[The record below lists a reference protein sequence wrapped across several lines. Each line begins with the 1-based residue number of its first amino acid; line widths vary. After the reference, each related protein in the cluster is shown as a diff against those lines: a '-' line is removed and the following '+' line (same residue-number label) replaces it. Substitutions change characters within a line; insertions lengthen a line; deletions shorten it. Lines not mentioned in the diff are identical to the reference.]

1 MRNRRSLRV
10 ATPFAIILALLA
22 ATISLAG
29 TRAVTWPIVDHYGYA
44 AYSSSTAS
52 CSASFVDIG
61 DSGTPLVLQP
71 SGADAAL
78 DDGAAVVSLAATF
91 ELYGRSVTSLVA
103 STNGYLA
110 LVDSLDL
117 DSGGDFSNDCP
128 LPAIPEPGPAAS
140 GRILVLHDD
149 LDGSTGPGAMLSEHF
164 ATCPRPSE
172 AVGAEPCTVIQWDTW
187 STPSGGAFD
196 VQAVLY
202 HQSFE
207 VAIQYR
213 GTPPAGASVGL
224 QDFDART
231 ALSPT
236 CEGAALTAGPAAV
249 CFYEPRFP
257 ATGPEADLEVQ
268 LEDAPA
274 EVLAGT
280 SAAYLVTI
288 TNNGPSP
295 VTGATIEAVIDPT
308 ISCTWTCDSGPGSSC
323 TGGPINGSLSDT
335 VDVAPSSVLTYEL
348 TCPVGAGDGDLLSV
362 TVTVTATTPAAVTD
376 PVAVND
382 AVVTSAAIIPG
393 DLFADDFETGNTTA
407 WTITQN

>member
-1 MRNRRSLRV
+1 MRRRRSFPVLS
-10 ATPFAIILALLA
+10 PFAVALALLA
-22 ATISLAG
+22 ATMSLASV
-29 TRAVTWPIVDHYGYA
+29 RPVTWPVVDHYGYE
-44 AYSSSTAS
+44 AYDSSTAS

-71 SGADAAL
+71 SGAEAAL
-78 DDGAAVVSLAATF
+78 DDGAAVVFLTEAF

-149 LDGSTGPGAMLSEHF
+149 LDGATGPGAMLSQYF

-172 AVGAEPCTVIQWDTW
+172 TLGAEPCTVIQWDTW

-202 HQSFE
+202 HSSFE

-213 GTPPAGASVGL
+213 GTPPAAASIGI

-231 ALSPT
+231 GLSPT
-236 CEGAALTAGPAAV
+236 CDGATLAAGPAAV
-249 CFYEPRFP
+249 CFFEPRFP
-257 ATGPEADLEVQ
+257 AGGAEADLEAQ

-274 EVLAGT
+274 EVLAGA

-295 VTGATIEAVIDPT
+295 VSGATVAAVIDPAIT
-308 ISCTWTCDSGPGSSC
+308 CTWACDAGPGSSC
-323 TGGPINGSLSDT
+323 TAGPVNGPLTDT

-348 TCPVGAGDGDLLSV
+348 TCPVEAGDGDLLSL
-362 TVTVTATTPAAVTD
+362 TLTATTPAAVTD
-376 PVAVND
+376 PVAAND
-382 AVVTSAAIIPG
+382 TVATSATIVG
-393 DLFADDFETGNTTA
+393 GLFADDFETGNTTA
-407 WTITQN
+407 WTLTQE